1 MGEPG
6 FPDPAAGVFAFVWMR
21 YSLRGITWLLVS
33 SAVFAGSLAVL
44 YAPRI
49 EKYSQAA
56 AIEFYQQ
63 MAGKNVSV
71 NTLNFK
77 SYATLFYFKKPVPD
91 KPQPKIPEELLY
103 GPLDRD
109 AYFVIKNTQKES
121 ILSRFPDLKVVAE
134 KNGFVFLLRS
144 KSVSLQE
151 NEKNK

>member
-1 MGEPG
+1 
-6 FPDPAAGVFAFVWMR
+6 
-21 YSLRGITWLLVS
+21 
-33 SAVFAGSLAVL
+33 
-44 YAPRI
+44 
-49 EKYSQAA
+49 
-56 AIEFYQQ
+56 